1 MQHWPVGCA
10 PAGALPSSVDYLGVA
25 ISPVMVDLATSRL
38 AAWTERAKVVLVDG
52 SLPLPDDDGFAGRV
66 LPTTRPCPPH
76 RSLV

>member
-1 MQHWPVGCA
+1 
-10 PAGALPSSVDYLGVA
+10 
-25 ISPVMVDLATSRL
+25 MVDLATSRL